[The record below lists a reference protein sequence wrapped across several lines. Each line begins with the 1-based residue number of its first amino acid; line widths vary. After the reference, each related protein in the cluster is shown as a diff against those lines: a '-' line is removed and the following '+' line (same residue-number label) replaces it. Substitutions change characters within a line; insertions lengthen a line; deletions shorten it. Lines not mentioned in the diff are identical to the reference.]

1 MKLYERILISME
13 YMLNIGK
20 KIEINYDKM
29 IIEKSPL
36 TGNIIATESADGLS
50 RIIDKDTLKYIAQ
63 MIVITNTGY
72 KAF

>member
-20 KIEINYDKM
+20 KIEISYDKM
-29 IIEKSPL
+29 IIEKSLL
-36 TGNIIATESADGLS
+36 TGNIITTEPINGLS
-50 RIIDKDTLKYIAQ
+50 RTIDRETLKYIAQ

-72 KAF
+72 KTI